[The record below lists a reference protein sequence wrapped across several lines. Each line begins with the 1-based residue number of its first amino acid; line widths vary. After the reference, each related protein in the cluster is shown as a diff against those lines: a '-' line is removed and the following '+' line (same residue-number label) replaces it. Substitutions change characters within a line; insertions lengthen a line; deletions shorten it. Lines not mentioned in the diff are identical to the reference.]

1 MEGKE
6 KMIEIYNVMADM
18 TLEALK
24 FLNESKEKKKNYCVF
39 PDEDVLE
46 MVRTTQS
53 LYETIN
59 HANQPVIPTASWRD
73 VSDDLKNDCKYT
85 DRPDAM

>member
-18 TLEALK
+18 TLESLK
-24 FLNESKEKKKNYCVF
+24 FFNESKEKKKNYCVC

-59 HANQPVIPTASWRD
+59 HANQPVISAES
-73 VSDDLKNDCKYT
+73 
-85 DRPDAM
+85 

>member
-6 KMIEIYNVMADM
+6 KMVQVYEAMADM
-18 TLEALK
+18 TLDAINFFK
-24 FLNESKEKKKNYCVF
+24 DAKKKYSTVLL
-39 PDEDVLE
+39 DEDVLE

-59 HANQPVIPTASWRD
+59 HANQPAIATASMLD
-73 VSDDLKNDCKYT
+73 VSDN
-85 DRPDAM
+85 